1 MFLIGKVIKP
11 FSYKGWIKV
20 ENLSDFPRF
29 LMNEIVYIEN
39 KPFEI
44 EQSKPGT
51 KCLLVKLKE
60 VNSEEQAKEITQ
72 KEIYSKARP
81 ELKESEFVC
90 TDLLGKAV
98 YFEGSVIGK
107 VKEVYF
113 YPNQQVLK
121 IVKTDQTYFLL
132 PFVKHYIDA
141 VEESK
146 ISVLN
151 LGELIW
157 R

>member
-1 MFLIGKVIKP
+1 MQ
-11 FSYKGWIKV
+11 
-20 ENLSDFPRF
+20 
-29 LMNEIVYIEN
+29 EIVYIEN
-39 KPFEI
+39 IPFEI

-60 VNSEEQAKEITQ
+60 IDSEEEARKISQ
-72 KEIYSKARP
+72 KEIYSNVRP
-81 ELKESEFVC
+81 ELKDSEFVC
-90 TDLLGKAV
+90 ADLFSKAV
-98 YFEGSVIGK
+98 YFEGKEIGK

-121 IVKTDQTYFLL
+121 IEKTDKAYFLL
-132 PFVKHYIDA
+132 PFVKHYIDT

-146 ISVLN
+146 ITILN

>member
-29 LMNEIVYIEN
+29 LMHEIVYIEN
-39 KPFEI
+39 KRFEI

-60 VNSEEQAKEITQ
+60 VNSEEEAKQIAQ
-72 KEIYSKARP
+72 KEIYSNVRP
-81 ELKESEFVC
+81 ELKDSEFVC
-90 TDLLGKAV
+90 ADLLNKAV
-98 YFEGSVIGK
+98 YFEGHKIGK

-121 IVKTDQTYFLL
+121 IEKADQTYFLL

-141 VEESK
+141 VDENK
-146 ISVLN
+146 IVVLN
-151 LGELIW
+151 LGEVI
-157 R
+157 

>member
-29 LMNEIVYIEN
+29 LMHEIIYIEN

-60 VNSEEQAKEITQ
+60 VNSEEEAKEIAQ
-72 KEIYSKARP
+72 KEIYSKVRP

-90 TDLLGKAV
+90 ADLLGKAV
-98 YFEGSVIGK
+98 YFESSVIGK
-107 VKEVYF
+107 VKEVFF

-121 IVKTDQTYFLL
+121 IEKLDKTYFLL
-132 PFVKHYIDA
+132 PFVKHYIGT

-146 ISVLN
+146 ITVLN

>member
-29 LMNEIVYIEN
+29 LMHEIVYIEN
-39 KPFEI
+39 KRFEI

-60 VNSEEQAKEITQ
+60 VNSEEEAKQITQ
-72 KEIYSKARP
+72 KEIYSNVRP
-81 ELKESEFVC
+81 ELKDSEFVC
-90 TDLLGKAV
+90 ADLLSKTV
-98 YFEGSVIGK
+98 CFEGQEIGK

-121 IVKTDQTYFLL
+121 IEKADQTYFLL

-141 VEESK
+141 VDENK
-146 ISVLN
+146 ITVLN

>member
-29 LMNEIVYIEN
+29 LMHEIVYIEN

-44 EQSKPGT
+44 EESKPGT

-60 VNSEEQAKEITQ
+60 INSEEEAKEIAQ

-81 ELKESEFVC
+81 ELKDSEFIC
-90 TDLLGKAV
+90 ADLLNKAV
-98 YFEGSVIGK
+98 YFEGLEIGK

-121 IVKTDQTYFLL
+121 IEKADKTYFLL

-141 VEESK
+141 VDENK
-146 ISVLN
+146 IIVLN
-151 LGELIW
+151 LGEVIW

>member
-29 LMNEIVYIEN
+29 LMHDIVYIEN
-39 KPFEI
+39 KTYEI
-44 EQSKPGT
+44 EQSKPGA

-60 VNSEEQAKEITQ
+60 INSEEQAKQIAQ
-72 KEIYSKARP
+72 KEIYSKSRP
-81 ELKESEFVC
+81 ELKEREFVC
-90 TDLLGKAV
+90 ADLLGKTI
-98 YFEGSVIGK
+98 YFNDQEIGK

-121 IVKTDQTYFLL
+121 IERANQTCFML

-146 ISVLN
+146 ITVLN
-151 LGELIW
+151 LGEMI
-157 R
+157 

>member
-29 LMNEIVYIEN
+29 LMQEIVYIEN
-39 KPFEI
+39 KSFEI

-51 KCLLVKLKE
+51 KCLLVKFKE
-60 VNSEEQAKEITQ
+60 VNSEEEAKQIVQ
-72 KEIYSKARP
+72 KEIYSKVRP

-90 TDLLGKAV
+90 ADLLGKAV
-98 YFEGSVIGK
+98 YFESSEIGK

-121 IVKTDQTYFLL
+121 IEKFDKTYFLL
-132 PFVKHYIDA
+132 PFVKHYIGA

-146 ISVLN
+146 ITVLN
-151 LGELIW
+151 LGELI
-157 R
+157 

>member
-1 MFLIGKVIKP
+1 M
-11 FSYKGWIKV
+11 

-29 LMNEIVYIEN
+29 LMHEIVYIEN

-44 EQSKPGT
+44 EESKPGT

-60 VNSEEQAKEITQ
+60 INSEEQAKKLSQ
-72 KEIYSKARP
+72 KEIYRKVRH
-81 ELKESEFVC
+81 ELKDSEFVC
-90 TDLLGKAV
+90 ADLLEKAV
-98 YFEGSVIGK
+98 YFENQVIGK

-121 IVKTDQTYFLL
+121 IEKLDKTYFLL

-146 ISVLN
+146 ITVLN

-157 R
+157 K

>member
-29 LMNEIVYIEN
+29 LMHEIVYIEN

-44 EQSKPGT
+44 EESKPGT

-60 VNSEEQAKEITQ
+60 INSEEEAKEIAQ
-72 KEIYSKARP
+72 KEIYSKVRP
-81 ELKESEFVC
+81 ELKDSEFVC
-90 TDLLGKAV
+90 ADLLNKAV
-98 YFEGSVIGK
+98 YFEGHEIGK

-121 IVKTDQTYFLL
+121 IEKVDKTYFLL
-132 PFVKHYIDA
+132 PFVKHYINA

-146 ISVLN
+146 IVVLN
-151 LGELIW
+151 LGEVI
-157 R
+157 

>member
-29 LMNEIVYIEN
+29 LMHEIVYIEN

-44 EQSKPGT
+44 EESKSGT

-60 VNSEEQAKEITQ
+60 INSEEEAKKISQ
-72 KEIYSKARP
+72 KEIYSKVRP
-81 ELKESEFVC
+81 ELKDSEFVC
-90 TDLLGKAV
+90 ADLLNKAV
-98 YFEGSVIGK
+98 YFEGHEIGK
-107 VKEVYF
+107 VIEVYF

-121 IVKTDQTYFLL
+121 IEKVDKTYFLL
-132 PFVKHYIDA
+132 PFVKHYIDT

-146 ISVLN
+146 IVVLN
-151 LGELIW
+151 LGEVI
-157 R
+157 

>member
-1 MFLIGKVIKP
+1 M
-11 FSYKGWIKV
+11 

-29 LMNEIVYIEN
+29 LMHEIVYIEN

-44 EQSKPGT
+44 QESKPGA
-51 KCLLVKLKE
+51 KCLLIKLKE
-60 VNSEEQAKEITQ
+60 VNSEEEAKQIAQ

-90 TDLLGKAV
+90 ADLLSKAV
-98 YFEGSVIGK
+98 YFEGLEIGK
-107 VKEVYF
+107 VKEVFF

-121 IVKTDQTYFLL
+121 IEKLDKTYFLL
-132 PFVKHYIDA
+132 PFVKHYIGA

-146 ISVLN
+146 ITVLN

>member
-1 MFLIGKVIKP
+1 M
-11 FSYKGWIKV
+11 

-29 LMNEIVYIEN
+29 LIHEIVYIEN

-51 KCLLVKLKE
+51 KCLLVKFKE
-60 VNSEEQAKEITQ
+60 VNSEEEAKEIAQ
-72 KEIYSKARP
+72 KEIYSKVRP

-90 TDLLGKAV
+90 ADLLSKAV
-98 YFEGSVIGK
+98 YFEGLEIGK
-107 VKEVYF
+107 VKEVFF

-121 IVKTDQTYFLL
+121 IEKADQTYFLL
-132 PFVKHYIDA
+132 PFVKHYIGA
-141 VEESK
+141 VEERK
-146 ISVLN
+146 ITVLN

>member
-29 LMNEIVYIEN
+29 LMHEIIYIEN

-44 EQSKPGT
+44 EESKPGT

-60 VNSEEQAKEITQ
+60 INSEEKAKEIAQ

-90 TDLLGKAV
+90 ADLLGKAV
-98 YFEGSVIGK
+98 YFEEQEIGK

-121 IVKTDQTYFLL
+121 IEKTDKTYFLL
-132 PFVKHYIDA
+132 PFVKHYI
-141 VEESK
+141 ESVDENK
-146 ISVLN
+146 IIVLN
-151 LGELIW
+151 LGEVI
-157 R
+157 

>member
-29 LMNEIVYIEN
+29 LMHDIVYIEN
-39 KPFEI
+39 KAYEI
-44 EQSKPGT
+44 EQSKPGA

-60 VNSEEQAKEITQ
+60 INSEGQAKQIAQ
-72 KEIYSKARP
+72 KEIYSKSRP
-81 ELKESEFVC
+81 ELKEREFVC
-90 TDLLGKAV
+90 ADLLGKTV
-98 YFEGSVIGK
+98 YFKNQEIGK

-121 IVKTDQTYFLL
+121 IERANQTCFML

-146 ISVLN
+146 ITVLN
-151 LGELIW
+151 LGEMI
-157 R
+157 

>member
-60 VNSEEQAKEITQ
+60 VNSEEQAKEIAQ

-81 ELKESEFVC
+81 ELKKNEFVC
-90 TDLLGKAV
+90 ADLLGKAV
-98 YFEGSVIGK
+98 YFEGSEIGK
-107 VKEVYF
+107 VKEVFF

-121 IVKTDQTYFLL
+121 IEKLDKTYFLL
-132 PFVKHYIDA
+132 PFVKHYIGA

-146 ISVLN
+146 ITVLN
-151 LGELIW
+151 LGELI
-157 R
+157 

>member
-29 LMNEIVYIEN
+29 LMHEIVYIEN

-51 KCLLVKLKE
+51 KCLLIKLKE
-60 VNSEEQAKEITQ
+60 VNSEEDAKRIAQ
-72 KEIYSKARP
+72 KEIYSKVRP
-81 ELKESEFVC
+81 ELKDSEFVC
-90 TDLLGKAV
+90 VDLLGKAV
-98 YFEGSVIGK
+98 YFESTQIGK

-121 IVKTDQTYFLL
+121 IEKVDQTYFLL

-146 ISVLN
+146 ITVLN

-157 R
+157 K

>member
-1 MFLIGKVIKP
+1 M
-11 FSYKGWIKV
+11 

-29 LMNEIVYIEN
+29 LMHEIVYIEN

-44 EQSKPGT
+44 EQTKPGT

-60 VNSEEQAKEITQ
+60 INSEEEAKQIAQ
-72 KEIYSKARP
+72 KEIYSNVRP
-81 ELKESEFVC
+81 ELKDSEFVC
-90 TDLLGKAV
+90 ADLLNKVV
-98 YFEGSVIGK
+98 YFEGHEIGK

-121 IVKTDQTYFLL
+121 IEKADKTHLLL

-146 ISVLN
+146 IVVLN
-151 LGELIW
+151 LGEVIW

>member
-29 LMNEIVYIEN
+29 LMHEIVYIEN

-51 KCLLVKLKE
+51 KCLLIKLKE
-60 VNSEEQAKEITQ
+60 VNSEEDAKQIAQ
-72 KEIYSKARP
+72 KEIYSKSRP
-81 ELKESEFVC
+81 ELKECEFVC
-90 TDLLGKAV
+90 ADLLCKAV
-98 YFEGSVIGK
+98 YFEDHEIGK

-113 YPNQQVLK
+113 YPSQQVLK
-121 IVKTDQTYFLL
+121 IERPDQTYFLL
-132 PFVKHYIDA
+132 PFVKHYIAA

-146 ISVLN
+146 ITILN
-151 LGELIW
+151 LSEIIW

>member
-29 LMNEIVYIEN
+29 LMHEIVYIEN

-60 VNSEEQAKEITQ
+60 VNSEEQAKEIAQ

-90 TDLLGKAV
+90 ADLLGKAV
-98 YFEGSVIGK
+98 YFEGSAIGK
-107 VKEVYF
+107 VKEVFF

-121 IVKTDQTYFLL
+121 IEKLDKTYFLL
-132 PFVKHYIDA
+132 PFVKHYIGA

-146 ISVLN
+146 ITVLN
-151 LGELIW
+151 LGELI
-157 R
+157 

>member
-29 LMNEIVYIEN
+29 LMHEIVYIEN

-60 VNSEEQAKEITQ
+60 INSEEEAKKIAQ

-90 TDLLGKAV
+90 ADLLCKVV
-98 YFEGSVIGK
+98 YFEEQEIGK

-121 IVKTDQTYFLL
+121 IEKTDKTYFLL
-132 PFVKHYIDA
+132 PFVKHYI
-141 VEESK
+141 ESVDENK
-146 ISVLN
+146 IVVLN
-151 LGELIW
+151 LGEVI
-157 R
+157 